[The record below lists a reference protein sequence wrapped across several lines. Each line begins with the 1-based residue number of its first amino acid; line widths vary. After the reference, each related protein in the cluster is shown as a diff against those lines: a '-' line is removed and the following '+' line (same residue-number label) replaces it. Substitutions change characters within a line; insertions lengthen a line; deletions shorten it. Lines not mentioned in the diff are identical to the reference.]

1 MKLPLSMYPHS
12 TAQNYQFRLTQFIA
26 RPQQLASWSRISQ
39 TFVKCEGS
47 FPSRPANW
55 PYLQPAEFSSPP
67 SRHVPMWPSYLPTAT
82 LYQLSFCL
90 QFLNEI
96 PVYVS
101 LLSSPLRCVS
111 LISRHVRH
119 LFSAKG
125 WISVCRMST
134 VTLSDRG
141 VQKRTKIVLQANKGC
156 RNGRKL
162 YCERIRAAETDKN
175 CIASE

>member
-12 TAQNYQFRLTQFIA
+12 TAQSYQFRLTQYIV
-26 RPQQLASWSRISQ
+26 RPQQLANWSRISQ
-39 TFVKCEGS
+39 TFVKCEGT

-55 PYLQPAEFSSPP
+55 PYLQPAEFSSAP
-67 SRHVPMWPSYLPTAT
+67 SRHVPIWPSYLPTAT

-101 LLSSPLRCVS
+101 LLSSPLRLSNFMARSKPFLCKS
-111 LISRHVRH
+111 LNIGLQNVNSD
-119 LFSAKG
+119 
-125 WISVCRMST
+125 T
-134 VTLSDRG
+134 VG
-141 VQKRTKIVLQANKGC
+141 P
-156 RNGRKL
+156 
-162 YCERIRAAETDKN
+162 RAAETDRN